1 MKFLCFF
8 DIDGTI
14 AENNQP
20 PPPKTAAAIR
30 RLRQNGHKAFICTAR
45 TMCDIYDSLL
55 EVGFDGIIAGA
66 GAHILVEGKEI
77 FHHFIPE
84 KALLETVAGIYENG
98 FSGVLEGTENIY
110 FIPGAVELDGDWPR
124 LRGPEEVSTALG
136 IEKFTIHTRDHAH
149 IDQVVAKMP
158 QLLRDYELYKN
169 NSGSFGEF
177 VWKGINKA
185 SGIEKVAAWYKTDMK
200 YTAAFGDSMND
211 APALQIAGV
220 GVAMGNAPEELKA
233 CAALVTAGLKEDGVA
248 AALEKLKLI

>member
-14 AENNQP
+14 AEDNQP

-66 GAHILVEGKEI
+66 GAHILVEGEEI

-84 KALLETVAGIYENG
+84 KELMETVGGIYENG
-98 FSGVLEGTENIY
+98 FSGVLEGTGNIY
-110 FIPGAVELDGDWPR
+110 FIPGEVELYGDWPR
-124 LRGPEEVSTALG
+124 LQGPEEVSSALG
-136 IEKFTIHTRDHAH
+136 IEKFTIHTWDHGH
-149 IDQVVAKMP
+149 IDRIIAKMP

-185 SGIEKVAAWYKTDMK
+185 SGMKKVADWYKVGMECTV
-200 YTAAFGDSMND
+200 AFGDSMND
-211 APALQIAGV
+211 ASALKAAGV
-220 GVAMGNAPEELKA
+220 GVAMENAPNELKA
-233 CAALVTAGLKEDGVA
+233 CATLVTATLQEDGVA
-248 AALEKLKLI
+248 MALEKLKLI